1 MKDRGDVITGFEI
14 QLDGGNV
21 DFAELHLGFMYG
33 AQKISNLEDWRKNE
47 RNHSKDTVTG
57 TIDPAARWH
66 TLGIVLIFASQISV
80 YHLDILDER
89 LFSAKH

>member
-1 MKDRGDVITGFEI
+1 MTAMEYDFWTMRESPFH
-14 QLDGGNV
+14 QLS
-21 DFAELHLGFMYG
+21 DFQCIFLFAFGEV
-33 AQKISNLEDWRKNE
+33 KIICAFVTFSADP
-47 RNHSKDTVTG
+47 TVTA

-80 YHLDILDER
+80 YHLDIIDER